1 MKFNKRRFLKNIDN
15 LLKER
20 NMKISELEKKI
31 YLSSGYFSRLRNEKG
46 DVSPKIDTISDI
58 ADVFGVSIDYLLYNE
73 DIANE
78 TSNVS
83 IVCDFIN
90 KLQKDSGQGKV
101 VWTKGKIKDRSF
113 MEQVYEKDLISIVD
127 LETGRAVPCSK
138 ERYQHFNG
146 KIKYIWETRNE
157 VWYSREFEDG
167 CNKKVWLKGRYYLG
181 KMLNSNEI
189 LILETEVN
197 GLNGWDVYMIAE
209 DGDSRSGKKA
219 IGLYHTSPDD
229 RPLLMKYTQDL
240 ICCIERK
247 QKDLYISLEVKSMLD
262 DYMNDIIKIKHPNLS
277 QEVKENEFAELP
289 GLPELPF

>member
-1 MKFNKRRFLKNIDN
+1 MKFNKKRFLKNIDN

-46 DVSPKIDTISDI
+46 DVYPKIDTISDI
-58 ADVFGVSIDYLLYNE
+58 ADVFGVSIDYLLYSE
-73 DIANE
+73 DIGNE

-83 IVCDFIN
+83 IVCDFIK

-101 VWTKGKIKDRSF
+101 VWINGKIKDRF
-113 MEQVYEKDLISIVD
+113 FIEQIYEENIISMID
-127 LETGRAVPCSK
+127 LETESVVPHNMEKNRYVNGRK
-138 ERYQHFNG
+138 EYL
-146 KIKYIWETRNE
+146 WETKNT
-157 VWYSREFEDG
+157 VWYFREFEDG
-167 CNKKVWLKGRYYLG
+167 CNKKVRLKGRYYLG

-197 GLNGWDVYMIAE
+197 SLSGWDVYMIAE

-229 RPLLMKYTQDL
+229 RPLLMKYTKDL

-277 QEVKENEFAELP
+277 QEVKEDKFA